1 MSASRRRFLA
11 GLVAAAATRGGSAA
25 ARARRAPGPRL
36 EAPNLGDDQ
45 LVRCVAGVRPFR
57 RGGPRL
63 ERQDTGGKTV
73 VHNYGHGG
81 AGYTLAWGS
90 ASVVAQL
97 LRDVARGTSV
107 AVLGSGVVGLS
118 SARVLQERGFRVR
131 VYAREFPPHTTSDV
145 AGAEWSP
152 DIVERG
158 ATPDLRRRF
167 DQMLTIS
174 WRRYQSL
181 VGARWG
187 VSPRPIYE
195 AEGVPSG
202 LDELPHGL
210 LPPPRRQ
217 RALPFAPARS
227 ARVFQTL
234 LIEAPIF
241 LATLARE
248 VKRAGAILEPR
259 AFSRPRDVHDLRE
272 PVVVNCLGLG
282 AGALFADQAVVPIR
296 GQLVHLRPQ
305 ALPYLLDH
313 PDGYMVPRADALVL
327 GGTFEEGVGEV
338 STDPAACARIFEDNR
353 RFFSG
358 EGSR

>member
-11 GLVAAAATRGGSAA
+11 SLVAAAAAPATAPASARRGG
-25 ARARRAPGPRL
+25 GPRL
-36 EAPNLGDDQ
+36 DAPDLTDGQ
-45 LVRCVAGVRPFR
+45 VVRSVAGIRPYR
-57 RGGPRL
+57 RGGPRI
-63 ERQDTGGKTV
+63 ERQEVAGKTV

-90 ASVVAQL
+90 AALVADL
-97 LRDVARGTSV
+97 LGGLPRGTEI

-118 SARVLQERGFRVR
+118 SARVLQERGLRVR

-158 ATPDLRRRF
+158 ATPALRARF
-167 DQMLTIS
+167 DRMLTLS

-181 VGARWG
+181 VGPRWG

-202 LDELPHGL
+202 LDELPDGL
-210 LPPPRRQ
+210 LPPPRRL

-227 ARVFQTL
+227 ARVYQTL

-241 LATLARE
+241 LAALVEE
-248 VKRAGAILEPR
+248 VTRAGARLEPR
-259 AFSRPRDVHDLRE
+259 AFSSPRDLADLRE
-272 PVVVNCLGLG
+272 RAVVNCLGLG

-305 ALPYLLDH
+305 PLSYLLDH
-313 PDGYMVPRADALVL
+313 PDGYIVPRADALVL
-327 GGTFEEGVGEV
+327 GGSFEEGVGEAR
-338 STDPAACARIFEDNR
+338 TDPATCARILEDNR
-353 RFFSG
+353 RFF
-358 EGSR
+358 RRA